1 MVGHRDA
8 TTSSGGFSLDE
19 VARLYRRAR
28 PGASARCPTCKG
40 AMRSVHSEVTEQ
52 HVHFLSCTRCGRTVV
67 FEQASQVAES
77 GEPSAGWRR

>member
-8 TTSSGGFSLDE
+8 TRSSGGFSLDE

-67 FEQASQVAES
+67 FEQASQATES
-77 GEPSAGWRR
+77 EESPADWRR